1 MSTARMD
8 ELREDWVNAWRIMS
22 AARIAGVQ
30 ADIDTAFQVFKET
43 QRLYELECWQQK
55 EKPYVADEEL
65 FVFHTGNGYLNNF

>member
-1 MSTARMD
+1 MSTSRMD
-8 ELREDWVNAWRIMS
+8 ELRDEWVNAWLILS

-30 ADIDTAFQVFKET
+30 ADIDTAFLVFRER
-43 QRLYELECWQQK
+43 QQLYELECWSQK